1 MITITKEQAQ
11 KIIDAADEVISALAG
26 TNDDIRPESGAMVHA
41 WDYLND
47 VAAPPDVVRE
57 LARIALASL
66 EAEPV
71 AYLNRFTGRSF
82 ELGQMPGADKD
93 PDVYIPLYA
102 AMPSPVVSAEIRNG
116 LKAEAMAELL
126 KDAHDY
132 APLTAEQW
140 ETLVNNWH
148 QTFMGLGEGDSCAAA
163 GGQQ

>member
-1 MITITKEQAQ
+1 MTTITKEFTQA
-11 KIIDAADEVISALAG
+11 IIKGHGYGVAPSAVEA
-26 TNDDIRPESGAMVHA
+26 
-41 WDYLND
+41 
-47 VAAPPDVVRE
+47 

-82 ELGQMPGADKD
+82 ELEQQPGADKD
-93 PDVYIPLYA
+93 PTVYIPLYA